1 MQNVGGRS
9 NVSQVGNDDN
19 PAGPLVQSGVNS
31 SMIFRRTVFFIDV
44 RLTKSLIGDRLCC
57 KDKVLSECLILSL
70 ACLDKQ
76 RFGQGTSKKELMMD
90 KVMPTAPISD
100 VHLNQKE
107 LLKRIN
113 DAPVVLMSR
122 SQPAAILVSV
132 EEWNRTAQAIDI
144 MLDLIRKDRPWFSL
158 PLYTLADIL
167 QEVGI
172 ERDVNG
178 ALVFPT
184 NQQDLQKEEA
194 NAALALDHQQNL

>member
-1 MQNVGGRS
+1 
-9 NVSQVGNDDN
+9 
-19 PAGPLVQSGVNS
+19 
-31 SMIFRRTVFFIDV
+31 
-44 RLTKSLIGDRLCC
+44 
-57 KDKVLSECLILSL
+57 
-70 ACLDKQ
+70 
-76 RFGQGTSKKELMMD
+76 MMD
-90 KVMPTAPISD
+90 KIMPTAPISD

-113 DAPVVLMSR
+113 DSPVVLMSR
-122 SQPAAILVSV
+122 SQPAAVLVSV
-132 EEWNRTAQAIDI
+132 EEWNRTAQAIAI

-184 NQQDLQKEEA
+184 NQQEPPKEA
-194 NAALALDHQQNL
+194 TNAALALDNQ